1 MTETQRSL
9 TEQIGQCQL
18 VIEDIQADIFKNK
31 LSNTEVQLQTL
42 LENHHDVV
50 NTKIQDKYIVS
61 KRDLENEVI
70 K

>member
-31 LSNTEVQLQTL
+31 LSNTEVQLQAL
-42 LENHHDVV
+42 LERHHDAL
-50 NTKIQDKYIVS
+50 NT
-61 KRDLENEVI
+61 
-70 K
+70 